1 MKDIFAR
8 AASDPRRCPATVTS
22 PSSARYTP
30 ASTLMR
36 VGFPAPLGPRR
47 ASTLPRWR
55 SRLTPSSATVPPN
68 RLPRPDTRT
77 SGSPPEREGGP
88 LVEVSEG
95 SWASCMDVSGA
106 DLGSPVREGG
116 TGMML
121 RAVQGHSVYDGSYAA
136 SRANLTQMALPWGCG
151 GYLMHRP
158 AVRRGTGHGPVRG
171 GAPRWCRRC
180 YCRRRPQ
187 VSARSRVRRTCIGS
201 VPGRTA
207 LRARSAAAPLPS
219 PGVVGRNGKAN
230 RSGPRVLSVFPAIC
244 HFTGEQPDSPAIRSR
259 RGH

>member
-8 AASDPRRCPATVTS
+8 AASDPRGCPATVTS

-36 VGFPAPLGPRR
+36 VDFPPPLGPRR

-171 GAPRWCRRC
+171 GAPRWCSGATAVADRR
-180 YCRRRPQ
+180 
-187 VSARSRVRRTCIGS
+187 SARGRGSGAPASVRCRG
-201 VPGRTA
+201 
-207 LRARSAAAPLPS
+207 
-219 PGVVGRNGKAN
+219 
-230 RSGPRVLSVFPAIC
+230 GPRCELAQQRLRFP
-244 HFTGEQPDSPAIRSR
+244 R
-259 RGH
+259 RGSSVATGKPIALVRAF